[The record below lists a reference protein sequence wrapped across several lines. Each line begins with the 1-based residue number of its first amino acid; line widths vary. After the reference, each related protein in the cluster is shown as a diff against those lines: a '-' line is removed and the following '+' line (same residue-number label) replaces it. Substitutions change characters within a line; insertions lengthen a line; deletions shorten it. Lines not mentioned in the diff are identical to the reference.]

1 MSWRVLI
8 AMVLII
14 ESGSFFRLHPS
25 HPPTV
30 SVYNAVY
37 MMSQHESADRT
48 TTQQPRKLTDGI
60 TDSKHYLTTAMKA
73 MAAAAVFSSRPLIQ
87 RSHALESS
95 AYENTIVNA
104 PSDDFWY
111 PPYMIGY
118 WNTSMIFNG
127 AKFTDK
133 IPLDVLSVDNNVPG
147 FTKYSIIFAP
157 FMGKD
162 IHNLTL
168 RYVQIDSHPREDHPF
183 NIRSLIASF
192 LPDTVV
198 DSAPYSF
205 EKAPNW
211 VYSPSNSWTIN
222 YHDPKGEG
230 SIELLTR
237 KRINRIYAGAVE
249 TIEFFRQVSGSI
261 FRYLLQYVAYPF
273 NPSTP

>member
-1 MSWRVLI
+1 MMSWRRALI
-8 AMVLII
+8 AMTLIV
-14 ESGSFFRLHPS
+14 ESDSFFRLHTYTSPA
-25 HPPTV
+25 T

-37 MMSQHESADRT
+37 RMSQHESEDT
-48 TTQQPRKLTDGI
+48 YQHPRKLADGCI
-60 TDSKHYLTTAMKA
+60 AGAKSYLSTAMKA
-73 MAAAAVFSSRPLIQ
+73 MFAAAVVCSRPFIS
-87 RSHALESS
+87 RSDALEIND
-95 AYENTIVNA
+95 YENTMVNT

-133 IPLDVLSVDNNVPG
+133 IPLDTLSLNNNVPG
-147 FTKYSIIFAP
+147 FTKYSIIFIP

-183 NIRSLIASF
+183 NIRSLITSF

-211 VYSPSNSWTIN
+211 VYSPSNTWNIA
-222 YHDPKGEG
+222 YHDPEGAG
-230 SIELLTR
+230 SIDLLTR
-237 KRINRIYAGAVE
+237 KRANRIYAGAVE
-249 TIEFFRQVSGSI
+249 TIEFFRQVG
-261 FRYLLQYVAYPF
+261 R
-273 NPSTP
+273 